1 MKRLEGYVT
10 SLQDGLQGEYTSNPL
25 ILSHF
30 DATPAIYDDDLESD
44 RADRKTSMSHKLEM
58 GLQYNSTLLVAQ
70 CELSSQGNDE
80 DHHARKDDIG
90 GKLFPSL
97 LIPVASHDV
106 A

>member
-1 MKRLEGYVT
+1 MSSGFNSKEFPIKTNGFSQVEG
-10 SLQDGLQGEYTSNPL
+10 QIPCRIKGQGEYTSNPL

-58 GLQYNSTLLVAQ
+58 GLQYDSTLLVAQ

-80 DHHARKDDIG
+80 DRHAR
-90 GKLFPSL
+90 
-97 LIPVASHDV
+97 
-106 A
+106 

>member
-10 SLQDGLQGEYTSNPL
+10 CLQDGLQGEYTLNPL

-30 DATPAIYDDDLESD
+30 DATPAIYNDDLESD

-58 GLQYNSTLLVAQ
+58 GLQYDSTLLVAQ

-80 DHHARKDDIG
+80 DRHARKDDIG